1 MHNFQFY
8 YICRNIYIFVTYLY
22 IFLYIYL
29 QFTNKI
35 FSRQVLQNMDKKGK
49 LKKKTKKATNNIENN
64 KS

>member
-8 YICRNIYIFVTYLY
+8 YICRNIYIFVTYLH

-35 FSRQVLQNMDKKGK
+35 FNRQVLQNMDKKGK